1 VIPVL
6 RALMAAIGWREKGGK
21 GKDGRQQVNDKKER
35 IKEGRSPNLVH
46 SNQPFSEIPQDG
58 DNYWFDAKA

>member
-1 VIPVL
+1 L
-6 RALMAAIGWREKGGK
+6 AGGKRGGK